1 MRVIKYVFC
10 AVVTVCTS
18 SSLIASMNLQSID
31 LRANKSLNDSSSYYR
46 LASSKALDKET
57 LKELRD
63 KSPSDFFVPGG
74 TQCMGKMPLSIG
86 NMAEEH
92 PTPRPSMKNYE

>member
-10 AVVTVCTS
+10 TVITVCTS
-18 SSLIASMNLQSID
+18 SIASMNVQSID
-31 LRANKSLNDSSSYYR
+31 LRANKFVNDSSSFYR
-46 LASSKALDKET
+46 LASSKVLDKET

-74 TQCMGKMPLSIG
+74 TQCIG
-86 NMAEEH
+86 NTAEEH
-92 PTPRPSMKNYE
+92 STPRPSVKNYE